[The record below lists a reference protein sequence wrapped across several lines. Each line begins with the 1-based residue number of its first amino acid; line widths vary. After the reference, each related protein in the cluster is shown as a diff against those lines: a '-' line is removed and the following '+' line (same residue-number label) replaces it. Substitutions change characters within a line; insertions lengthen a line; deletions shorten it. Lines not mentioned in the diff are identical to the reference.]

1 MSKLSLE
8 ALKQRA
14 EAVASEDLLATISGG
29 TKNDCHPGDEGGGG
43 PIDPNADKYKDLKA
57 PDIDYNIPQNPS
69 GPGLRIRF

>member
-1 MSKLSLE
+1 MT
-8 ALKQRA
+8 Q
-14 EAVASEDLLATISGG
+14 IGGG
-29 TKNDCHPGDEGGGG
+29 TENACHPGPGNEGGGG